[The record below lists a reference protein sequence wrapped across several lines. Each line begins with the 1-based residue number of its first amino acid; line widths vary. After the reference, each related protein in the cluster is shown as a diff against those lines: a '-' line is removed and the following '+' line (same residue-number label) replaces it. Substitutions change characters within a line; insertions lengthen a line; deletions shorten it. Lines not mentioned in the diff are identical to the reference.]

1 MMRAGDDAC
10 DSLPQPAAQTHP
22 RRQSILTPNETEDV
36 AEMTSVETTEPQQ
49 TQNVSE
55 QSGLIRPN
63 SPALNPELTRE
74 IAVEVPADQVSK
86 AYSKIVRRYQKL
98 ARIPGFRA
106 GKVPESLVRNRFA
119 KEVRQE
125 VMDSLVQ
132 ERFRSEMES
141 ANLQPISQPQIIE
154 LNLQDEQPLRF
165 RAQFEV
171 APVIDVTGYDAVTV
185 ERPSVQLEDAEYD
198 AELDRVLDSHS
209 TIETVEEDRPLAD
222 GDWAEITFK
231 GTRRK
236 TEGETLPLE
245 AADTD
250 EIDGDD
256 VMVEIGGKNTLPA
269 FNDAL
274 RGQSKG
280 GEFDLEVAYPADFG
294 DVRLAGLT
302 IDYSVKVNAIKQKT
316 LPEKNDDFAKQLG
329 DFETWEAFTNTL
341 RENATNGKKQNLENE
356 SKGRLVDG
364 LVEKFQFPVPESFV
378 QQQIDVRLDR
388 GLRALAQQGMTREQ
402 MQTLDFA
409 RLRDAQ
415 RDEAVK
421 EVKASLILDKVAETM
436 GIQIKDED
444 VERELMMLSMQSREP
459 LEQLRERLNADGG
472 INRMREQMRREATA
486 TTLYEKMA

>member
-1 MMRAGDDAC
+1 M
-10 DSLPQPAAQTHP
+10 
-22 RRQSILTPNETEDV
+22 TPNETLEA
-36 AEMTSVETTEPQQ
+36 AEMTSVEATEQPQQ
-49 TQNVSE
+49 TQSTGEPV
-55 QSGLIRPN
+55 GLIRPN
-63 SPALNPELTRE
+63 APALNPQLTRE
-74 IAVEVPADQVSK
+74 IAVEVPADEVSK
-86 AYSKIVRRYQKL
+86 AYAKIVRRYQKL

-125 VMDSLVQ
+125 VMDTLVQ
-132 ERFRSEMES
+132 ERFRTEMES

-171 APVIDVTGYDAVTV
+171 APVIDVSGYDAVTV
-185 ERPSVQLEDAEYD
+185 ERPTVQLEDAEYD
-198 AELDRVLDSHS
+198 AELDRVLDSNS

-231 GTRRK
+231 GVRRK
-236 TEGETLPLE
+236 TEGETLPAE
-245 AADTD
+245 AAETD
-250 EIDGDD
+250 EIDGED

-280 GEFDLEVAYPADFG
+280 GEFDLEVAYPSDFG

-302 IDYSVKVNAIKQKT
+302 IDYNVKVNAIKRKT
-316 LPEKNDDFAKQLG
+316 YPEKNDDFAKQLG
-329 DFETWEAFTNTL
+329 DYETWDAFANSL
-341 RENATNGKKQNLENE
+341 RENATNGKKQNAENE
-356 SKGRLVDG
+356 AKGKLVDAF
-364 LVEKFQFPVPESFV
+364 VEKFQFPVPESFV

-421 EVKASLILDKVAETM
+421 EVKASLILDKVAETLN
-436 GIQIKDED
+436 IQVKDED
-444 VERELMMLSMQSREP
+444 VERELMILSMQSREP
-459 LEQLRERLNADGG
+459 LEQLRERLNGDGSVSR
-472 INRMREQMRREATA
+472 IREQMRREATA
-486 TTLYEKMA
+486 TALYEKMA